1 MNMDTTTSGITETPW
16 FRGRFLFLTLALL
29 LTILLNPVIEYLVGT
44 DVQNVLLT
52 LLLVAGLR
60 AIALHPWLFR
70 LLTAL
75 VLPVIA
81 LIWISDRYDSTLL
94 TWLSSAVTQL
104 LLAVV
109 LVQVFIDVLRS
120 RHVTVDVIF
129 GSVAVYLLFGVV
141 MAIAYQFGNSIS
153 PGSIIESVPAES
165 TMGGPQFKEFVYFSF
180 VTLTSV
186 GYGDLTPISQFAR
199 SLAMFEGV
207 VGQLYLTIL
216 VARLVGIHIAQDD
229 GPA

>member
-1 MNMDTTTSGITETPW
+1 MTTETTIPGISDAPW
-16 FRGRFLFLTLALL
+16 FRGRFLLLTLALL
-29 LTILLNPVIEYLVGT
+29 LTLMLHPVIEGLVGA

-70 LLTAL
+70 ILAAL

-81 LIWISDRYDSTLL
+81 LIWISDRVDSALL

-104 LLAVV
+104 LLIAVM
-109 LVQVFIDVLRS
+109 VQVFIDVLRS
-120 RHVTVDVIF
+120 RRVTVDLIF

-141 MAIAYQFGNSIS
+141 MAIAYQFGNSLS

-165 TMGGPQFKEFVYFSF
+165 TLGGPQFKEFLYFSF

-186 GYGDLTPISQFAR
+186 GYGDLTPINQFAR

-207 VGQLYLTIL
+207 VGQLYLAIL

-229 GPA
+229 

>member
-1 MNMDTTTSGITETPW
+1 MTTETTIPGISDPPW
-16 FRGRFLFLTLALL
+16 FRGRFLLLTLALL
-29 LTILLNPVIEYLVGT
+29 LTLMLHPVIEGLVGA

-70 LLTAL
+70 ILAAL

-81 LIWISDRYDSTLL
+81 LIWISDRVDSALL

-104 LLAVV
+104 LLIAVM
-109 LVQVFIDVLRS
+109 VQVFIDVLRS
-120 RHVTVDVIF
+120 RRVTVDLIF

-141 MAIAYQFGNSIS
+141 MAIAYQFGNSLS

-165 TMGGPQFKEFVYFSF
+165 TLGGPQFKEFLYFSF

-186 GYGDLTPISQFAR
+186 GYGDLTPINQFAR

-207 VGQLYLTIL
+207 VGQLYLAIL
-216 VARLVGIHIAQDD
+216 VARLVGIHIAQED
-229 GPA
+229 